1 MEKNLK
7 ELLISKGVTLKKAY
21 GQNFLTDRNLLLDI
35 VEKAGVTQNTNVLE
49 IGCGAGALT
58 AVLSEKAKNVVGY
71 EIDKTL
77 KPVLE
82 HTLGNCKNVEIIF
95 SDIMKEKISN
105 IERQFDDSYIMVA
118 NLPYYI
124 TTPIVTEFLEKA
136 TKLSAMIIMV
146 QEEVAERFA
155 AKEGTSDYGAI
166 TVAINLRGNA
176 QIIKRVP
183 REMFSPIPN
192 VDSAVVKIALEKNK
206 NANVDFVAVRDAVR
220 CGFQSRRKM
229 LVNNLINAYK
239 LSRADAEQIL
249 TMANI
254 SLTARGEI
262 LSAEQYIVL
271 SEKIKEYKSGK

>member
-192 VDSAVVKIALEKNK
+192 VDSAVVKISLEKNK

-239 LSRADAEQIL
+239 LNRADAEQIL